1 MTADEYLDSI
11 LRREAVDTGLHSPV
25 RGCQTLLMPH
35 LREWAGGQLVGV
47 SPSGS
52 FAKGTANASGTDID
66 LFISLKEDTRSTLAE
81 IYDSLFERMRAGQLS
96 PRRQNVS
103 IGVRVGAFEVDLVPA
118 KRQGLYG
125 QDHSLHRSRANT
137 WTKTNV
143 ATHIQLVAGSGRR
156 NEIRVLKLW
165 RSQKNLDF
173 PSFYLELTA
182 IEALRGASSGSLATN
197 VIRVFE
203 YLRDR
208 FEMARVIDPANTN
221 NVLSDELTQGAKGA
235 IRQAAA
241 DAIRAAYWE
250 EIVQ

>member
-1 MTADEYLDSI
+1 MTADEYLHGI
-11 LRREAVDTGLHSPV
+11 LKREAVDTGPFAPV
-25 RGCQTLLMPH
+25 RGCQTLLLPH
-35 LREWAGGQLVGV
+35 LREWAGGQLVSV

-66 LFISLKEDTRSTLAE
+66 LFISLKEDTRNPLGE
-81 IYDSLFERMRAGQLS
+81 IYDSLFEKLRAKQLS

-103 IGVRVGAFEVDLVPA
+103 IGVRIRGFDVDLVPA
-118 KRQGLYG
+118 RRQGPVG
-125 QDHSLHRSRANT
+125 EDHSLYRNRADT

-143 ATHIQLVAGSGRR
+143 ARHIALVASSGRR

-165 RSQKNLDF
+165 RNQKNLDF

-182 IEALRGASSGSLATN
+182 IEALKGGATGSLSTN
-197 VIRVFE
+197 ILQVFE

-208 FEMARVIDPANTN
+208 FETARVIDPANTN
-221 NVLSDELTQGAKGA
+221 NVLSDELTQAAKAA
-235 IRQAAA
+235 IRQAAT